1 MSQLIE
7 KTELRK
13 QMLQKRRALDK
24 DFIKESEERFLQM
37 INHFSSYQ
45 NAKTIMLYMDF
56 QNEAPTRTLL
66 KNALL
71 KNKNIVLPLTDKNF
85 KIIPYKLGGEEMLIT
100 SALGISEPNPLTC
113 PVADPKEIDVAL
125 IPGVVFDHMGNRIGF
140 GKGCYDAFLPQL
152 RSDALKVGFSYDF
165 QLLKGIPFEPRDIP
179 MDFIL
184 TEKRIFKTLR
194 S

>member
-1 MSQLIE
+1 MRQSAT
-7 KTELRK
+7 KTVLRK

-24 DFIKESEERFLQM
+24 DFIKKSEESFLEI
-37 INHFSSYQ
+37 INHFSFYQ
-45 NAKTIMLYMDF
+45 DAKTIMFYMDF
-56 QNEAPTRTLL
+56 QNEAPTRALL

-85 KIIPYKLGGEEMLIT
+85 KIIPYKLGGEEILIT
-100 SALGISEPNPLTC
+100 SALGISEPDPLTC
-113 PVADPKEIDVAL
+113 SVADPKEIDVVL
-125 IPGVVFDHMGNRIGF
+125 IPGVVFDRMGNRIGF

-165 QLLKGIPFEPRDIP
+165 QLLKRIPFEPRDIP

-184 TEKRIFKTLR
+184 TEKRIFKTIR